1 MFGEL
6 EFIFYKILGYCWPY
20 RDDRVFVKKRFLGM
34 PPWRRILTFFGLLFW
49 IHVQTSSAIADLS
62 NDAEVRY
69 QACLGPL
76 KIGEIRLSTTTPSD
90 RVGAIQ
96 LRADIRSSV
105 GINRIYGRPLIQ
117 STLTSICQT
126 NPWRSLEYWQERV
139 EGKNRFQRIRRINY
153 SNQTGSL
160 ETAGSQSVEKEG
172 FSIDGAAF
180 DDPLSMFYHLARADV
195 GGPVISTVQVIE
207 NKKTLEMMTVVNSNS
222 QYREYWIRE
231 INLPAGSVLK
241 PTILLKFRKE
251 GEELLAAKIRI
262 LGPLGIALLPLSTQ
276 NNESERLS
284 FIAWAIFWLCLPVTA
299 VRLAFVKNMSNRLIS
314 AFGALFFVGIVVCVR
329 IGFIELSR
337 SLSIYEALQI
347 GIFIAL
353 WTYILNWLTFG
364 ARNPANHFAIFR
376 KDRKK

>member
-1 MFGEL
+1 
-6 EFIFYKILGYCWPY
+6 
-20 RDDRVFVKKRFLGM
+20 VKEQFLRM
-34 PPWRRILTFFGLLFW
+34 PPWRRSLAFIELLFW
-49 IHVQTSSAIADLS
+49 IHVQASSAFADLS
-62 NDAEVRY
+62 NDTEVRY

-160 ETAGSQSVEKEG
+160 ETVGSQSVEKEG

-207 NKKTLEMMTVVNSNS
+207 NKKTLEMMTVANSNS
-222 QYREYWIRE
+222 KYREYWIRE

-241 PTILLKFRKE
+241 PTILLKFPKE

-276 NNESERLS
+276 NNESDRLS

-314 AFGALFFVGIVVCVR
+314 AFGALLFVGIVVCVR

>member
-1 MFGEL
+1 MKEQ
-6 EFIFYKILGYCWPY
+6 
-20 RDDRVFVKKRFLGM
+20 FLRM
-34 PPWRRILTFFGLLFW
+34 PPWRRSLAFIELLFW
-49 IHVQTSSAIADLS
+49 IHVQASSAFADLS
-62 NDAEVRY
+62 NDTEVRY

-160 ETAGSQSVEKEG
+160 ETVGSQSVEKEG

-207 NKKTLEMMTVVNSNS
+207 NKKTLEMMTVANSNS

-241 PTILLKFRKE
+241 PTILLKFPKE

-276 NNESERLS
+276 NNESDRLS

-364 ARNPANHFAIFR
+364 ARNSAKRLPIFR
-376 KDRKK
+376 KDRGK

>member
-6 EFIFYKILGYCWPY
+6 VFIFYKILGYCWPY
-20 RDDRVFVKKRFLGM
+20 RDNRVFVKKRFLGM

-207 NKKTLEMMTVVNSNS
+207 NKKTLEMMTVANSNS

-262 LGPLGIALLPLSTQ
+262 LGPLGIVLLPLSTQ
-276 NNESERLS
+276 NSQSDRLS

-299 VRLAFVKNMSNRLIS
+299 VRLAFVKNMSNRLIL

-347 GIFIAL
+347 GIFLAL
-353 WTYILNWLTFG
+353 WTYILNWLTSG
-364 ARNPANHFAIFR
+364 ARNSAKRLPIFR

>member
-6 EFIFYKILGYCWPY
+6 EFIIYKILGYCWPY
-20 RDDRVFVKKRFLGM
+20 RDDRVFVKKRFLSM
-34 PPWRRILTFFGLLFW
+34 PPWRRSLAFVGLLFW
-49 IHVQTSSAIADLS
+49 IHVQASSAFADLS
-62 NDAEVRY
+62 NDTEVRY

-76 KIGEIRLSTTTPSD
+76 KIGEIRLSSTTPTD
-90 RVGAIQ
+90 RVRTIR

-160 ETAGSQSVEKEG
+160 ETVGSQSVGKEG
-172 FSIDGAAF
+172 FSVDGAAF
-180 DDPLSMFYHLARADV
+180 DDPLSMFYHLARAHV
-195 GGPVISTVQVIE
+195 GGPVISKMQVIE
-207 NKKTLEMMTVVNSNS
+207 NKKTLEMMVVANANSK
-222 QYREYWIRE
+222 YREYWIRE
-231 INLPAGSVLK
+231 INLPAGSILK
-241 PTILLKFRKE
+241 PTILLKFPKE
-251 GEELLAAKIRI
+251 GEELLVAKIRI

-276 NNESERLS
+276 NNESDRLS

-299 VRLAFVKNMSNRLIS
+299 VRLALVKNMSNRLIL
-314 AFGALFFVGIVVCVR
+314 AFGALFIAGIVVCVR

-337 SLSIYEALQI
+337 SLSTYEALQI
-347 GIFIAL
+347 GIFLAL
-353 WTYILNWLTFG
+353 WICILNWLTSG
-364 ARNPANHFAIFR
+364 ARNSAKRLPIFR